1 MSLTSVELNY
11 LIWRYLQESGFE
23 LAAYALDQSAHCRD
37 YVHPNNPAVDMVR
50 PGTLANLVQ
59 KGILYV
65 FLDDAANELSRL
77 HSLVEALVRD
87 HQAQEA
93 HKSALNESRMDTKN
107 GGEGEAPGASGLA
120 KTNLQAKGEYVVE
133 NAENKANAPAYD
145 SAVCP
150 SSPNGNATP
159 KNVDQPHADF
169 STASI
174 VPVARCAPSLAAA
187 WHPSTAVFAVGLG
200 NLTAAIHA
208 LGTGVIAES
217 VRLNHPLIM
226 EGDSAVAN
234 AISLVAWHPQGSM
247 LVTAGADGEMRAWSP
262 DGRLKNVANS
272 LTDLDRTALALTELA
287 WNPSGLLAYTIDAKH
302 TLRVWDGVT
311 LSLLHELREPML
323 AVAASCACWLGDRKF
338 AVSTAKNTIKIYSVG
353 AAATPDVAVLCV
365 GQLTGHTHV
374 ITGLTFSAKSRLLTS
389 LSDVDYAI
397 KVWNSQSA
405 QDAIE
410 LNVALENLP
419 HVHYHTTPIIGTH
432 WLSRPAD
439 VQDNVLLTVSMEGTV
454 NIWDA
459 FTGDALLSAN
469 VFQNP
474 DNFCFADDQP
484 EVLTKNSLVFASA
497 VSPNGKYLALGDDVG
512 NVSMWDVLVSHYVD
526 LKDTLRCL
534 AIYGPGYD
542 TEAGICELVWDH
554 SGRYLC
560 VSYQGTESA
569 VFGWDRA

>member
-11 LIWRYLQESGFE
+11 LVWRYLQESGFE

-65 FLDDAANELSRL
+65 LLDDAANELSRL

-93 HKSALNESRMDTKN
+93 HKSALSESRMDTKN
-107 GGEGEAPGASGLA
+107 GGKGEGPGASGLA
-120 KTNLQAKGEYVVE
+120 KKNRQAKGEYV
-133 NAENKANAPAYD
+133 
-145 SAVCP
+145 
-150 SSPNGNATP
+150 
-159 KNVDQPHADF
+159 PHAEF

-226 EGDSAVAN
+226 DGDSAVAN

-262 DGRLKNVANS
+262 DGRLENVANS
-272 LTDLDRTALALTELA
+272 LTDLDRTALALIALA

-302 TLRVWDGVT
+302 TLRVWDGAT
-311 LSLLHELREPML
+311 LSLLHELREPMP
-323 AVAASCACWLGDRKF
+323 AVAAPYACWLGDRKF

-365 GQLTGHTHV
+365 GQLAGHTHV
-374 ITGLTFSAKSRLLTS
+374 ITSLAFSATSRLLTS

-439 VQDNVLLTVSMEGTV
+439 VQDSVLLTVSMEGTV

-459 FTGDALLSAN
+459 FTGDALVSAN

-474 DNFCFADDQP
+474 DNFRFADDQP

-512 NVSMWDVLVSHYVD
+512 NVSMWDVLVSRYAD

-542 TEAGICELVWDH
+542 TEAGICDLVWDH

-569 VFGWDRA
+569 VFEWDRA